1 MELKINYQYTYFI
14 HPFVVKES
22 KYQKYML
29 RMLKDKNCFLKR
41 FEREKDLKLYQY
53 FNPKTRDFLFS
64 SFSFTNAKYAKF
76 EELPLETRAGV
87 LAKYPCS
94 IFEYRLE
101 KDIQGKTESKH
112 GIFFNIQKIEIVCFS
127 TGICFLCIKTNM
139 EDTQSFDDL
148 LNFNY
153 KFRDINQ
160 ESNQLNGY
168 DNIRIQTNNFANADD
183 FVEFIHKITGSSVE
197 AMKLDIDTERFL
209 TYSYVCIDQ
218 EAWNHNEEFEAI
230 EHNFVKYANILPADT
245 VANLKQEDIIS
256 FSKWKYA
263 KMGMTKQGTVLM
275 TSSHDMNNYTILPAE
290 YENAYLYTY
299 ILALYKKFYLKKLSL
314 EFKEVSKVRKT
325 RKKFISFT
333 KKMWITE
340 VTDDESGTM
349 LYHKLKDVLELDELY
364 YKVKGEYDIYYK
376 ELNIEKNRMMTI
388 SIAIILVT
396 SLIFNILN
404 FMALMGK

>member
-29 RMLKDKNCFLKR
+29 RMLKDKNCFLKK
-41 FEREKDLKLYQY
+41 FEREKDLKLYQF

-76 EELPLETRAGV
+76 SELPLETRAGV

-218 EAWNHNEEFEAI
+218 EAWNHNKEFEAI

-388 SIAIILVT
+388 SIAVILVA

>member
-41 FEREKDLKLYQY
+41 FEREKDLKLYQF

-64 SFSFTNAKYAKF
+64 SFSFTNAKYVKF

-101 KDIQGKTESKH
+101 KDIQGKTDSKH

-139 EDTQSFDDL
+139 EDTQSFEDL

-160 ESNQLNGY
+160 EGNQLNGY

-183 FVEFIHKITGSSVE
+183 FVEFIHKVTGSPVE

-218 EAWNHNEEFEAI
+218 EAWNHNEQFEGI
-230 EHNFVKYANILPADT
+230 EHNFVKYANVLPADS

-275 TSSHDMNNYTILPAE
+275 TSSLDMNNYTILPSE

-299 ILALYKKFYLKKLSL
+299 ILALYKKLYLKKLSL
-314 EFKEVSKVRKT
+314 EFKDVSKIKKA

-340 VTDDESGTM
+340 VTEDESGTM

-388 SIAIILVT
+388 SIAVILAGFVD
-396 SLIFNILN
+396 F
-404 FMALMGK
+404 

>member
-29 RMLKDKNCFLKR
+29 RLLKDKNCFLKR
-41 FEREKDLKLYQY
+41 FEKEKDLKLYQF
-53 FNPKTRDFLFS
+53 FNPKTREFLFS

-76 EELPLETRAGV
+76 EELPIETRAGV

-94 IFEYRLE
+94 IFEYRFD
-101 KDIQGKTESKH
+101 KDIQGKTEINH
-112 GIFFNIQKIEIVCFS
+112 GIFFHIQKIDIICFS
-127 TGICFLCIKTNM
+127 TGICFLCLKTNM
-139 EDTQSFDDL
+139 EDTQSFEDL

-168 DNIRIQTNNFANADD
+168 DNIRIQTNNFASADD
-183 FVEFIHKITGSSVE
+183 FLDFIHKITGSSVE

-209 TYSYVCIDQ
+209 TYSYVCVDQ
-218 EAWNHNEEFEAI
+218 EAWNHNEQFESI
-230 EHNFVKYANILPADT
+230 EHNFIKYANILPADT
-245 VANLKQEDIIS
+245 VANLKKEDTVA
-256 FSKWKYA
+256 FSRWKYA
-263 KMGMTKQGTVLM
+263 KMGMTKQGVVLM
-275 TSSHDMNNYTILPAE
+275 TSSHDMNNYTILPEE

-299 ILALYKKFYLKKLSL
+299 ILALYEKLYLKKLSL
-314 EFKEVSKVRKT
+314 EFKDISKMKNA
-325 RKKFISFT
+325 RKKFINFS

-340 VTDDESGTM
+340 ITDDESGTM
-349 LYHKLKDVLELDELY
+349 LYHKLKEVLELDELY

-376 ELNIEKNRMMTI
+376 ELNIEKNRTMTI
-388 SIAIILVT
+388 GIAIVLVA

-404 FMALMGK
+404 FMALMDK

>member
-1 MELKINYQYTYFI
+1 
-14 HPFVVKES
+14 
-22 KYQKYML
+22 
-29 RMLKDKNCFLKR
+29 MLKDKNCFLKR
-41 FEREKDLKLYQY
+41 FEREKDLKLYQF

-64 SFSFTNAKYAKF
+64 SFSFTNAKYVKF

-101 KDIQGKTESKH
+101 KDIQGKTDSKH

-139 EDTQSFDDL
+139 EDTQSFEDL

-160 ESNQLNGY
+160 EGNQLNGY

-183 FVEFIHKITGSSVE
+183 FVEFIHKVTGSPVE

-218 EAWNHNEEFEAI
+218 EAWNHNEQFEGI
-230 EHNFVKYANILPADT
+230 EHNFVKYANVLPADS

-275 TSSHDMNNYTILPAE
+275 TSSLDMNNYTILPSE

-299 ILALYKKFYLKKLSL
+299 ILALYKKLYLKKLSL
-314 EFKEVSKVRKT
+314 EFKDVSKIKKA

-340 VTDDESGTM
+340 VTEDESGTM

-388 SIAIILVT
+388 SIAVILVA

-404 FMALMGK
+404 FMALIGK

>member
-1 MELKINYQYTYFI
+1 
-14 HPFVVKES
+14 
-22 KYQKYML
+22 
-29 RMLKDKNCFLKR
+29 
-41 FEREKDLKLYQY
+41 
-53 FNPKTRDFLFS
+53 
-64 SFSFTNAKYAKF
+64 
-76 EELPLETRAGV
+76 
-87 LAKYPCS
+87 
-94 IFEYRLE
+94 
-101 KDIQGKTESKH
+101 
-112 GIFFNIQKIEIVCFS
+112 
-127 TGICFLCIKTNM
+127 M

-218 EAWNHNEEFEAI
+218 EAWNHNKEFEAI

-388 SIAIILVT
+388 SIAIILVA

>member
-41 FEREKDLKLYQY
+41 FEREKDLKLYQF

-64 SFSFTNAKYAKF
+64 SFSFTNAKYVKF

-101 KDIQGKTESKH
+101 KDIQGKTDSKH

-139 EDTQSFDDL
+139 EDTQSFEDL

-160 ESNQLNGY
+160 EGNQLNGY

-183 FVEFIHKITGSSVE
+183 FVEFIHKVTGSPVE

-218 EAWNHNEEFEAI
+218 EAWNHNEQFEGI
-230 EHNFVKYANILPADT
+230 EHNFVKYANVLPADS

-275 TSSHDMNNYTILPAE
+275 TSSLDMNNYTILPSE

-299 ILALYKKFYLKKLSL
+299 ILALYKKLYLKKLSL
-314 EFKEVSKVRKT
+314 EFKDVSKIKKA

-340 VTDDESGTM
+340 VTEDESGTM

-388 SIAIILVT
+388 SIAVILVA

-404 FMALMGK
+404 FMALIGK

>member
-41 FEREKDLKLYQY
+41 FEREKDLKLYQF

-76 EELPLETRAGV
+76 SELPLETRAGV

-218 EAWNHNEEFEAI
+218 EAWNHNKEFEAI

-388 SIAIILVT
+388 SIAIILVA